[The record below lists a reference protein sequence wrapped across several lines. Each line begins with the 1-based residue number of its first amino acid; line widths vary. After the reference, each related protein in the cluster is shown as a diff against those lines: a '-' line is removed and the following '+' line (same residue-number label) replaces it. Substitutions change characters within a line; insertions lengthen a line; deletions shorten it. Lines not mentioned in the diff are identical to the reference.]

1 MMLSDFQDEEALDLL
16 ADIIEPVGTILE
28 DEEIAKI
35 YEEGTKSKEDTKSG
49 NFGIKLKLKL
59 VSVMIRNH
67 KREVIEI
74 LAKLDKKDVADYH
87 CNVLSLPVTLL
98 SILNDPLMMDFFVP
112 QVQKK
117 GETSFGP
124 VTENTEETEEN

>member
-16 ADIIEPVGTILE
+16 ADIIEPVGAILE

-35 YEEGTKSKEDTKSG
+35 YEEGTKSG

-59 VSVMIRNH
+59 VAVMIRNH
-67 KREVIEI
+67 KHEVIEI
-74 LAKLDKKDVADYH
+74 LARLDKKNVADYH
-87 CNVLSLPVTLL
+87 CNVLSLPTALL
-98 SILNDPLMMDFFVP
+98 SLINDPLMMDFFVS
-112 QVQKK
+112 QAQKK

-124 VTENTEETEEN
+124 VTENTGETEEN

>member
-28 DEEIAKI
+28 DKEIAKI
-35 YEEGTKSKEDTKSG
+35 YEEGTKSG

-67 KREVIEI
+67 KREMIEI

-87 CNVLSLPVTLL
+87 CNVLSLPGALL
-98 SILNDPLMMDFFVP
+98 SLINDPLMMDFFVP
-112 QVQKK
+112 QAQKK